1 MPNGVNLVLDTM
13 SEVYSLLLPWRTHE
27 FWDYAGHEDIPDSVY
42 VFGRQ
47 QFVENTQRIRGLAND
62 PRYVVIFGNSA
73 EGSSTLIHQ
82 IQRLGV
88 EDLVFQ
94 GKILLI
100 SGGEQ
105 DSRYQYLHHEH
116 FLTRILDYNENTQ
129 AQIYSEDIFARK
141 NKPYKFLFL
150 NGRARPHR
158 KYLWERLRETGLLD
172 VSLWTMLDG
181 RCSNTQHFDL
191 TRGDTQLMTTNTPIR
206 PLPDDYEFSL
216 FRGYKNLASD
226 YPHQNIKHELF
237 QGLWGDVYI
246 NPQPYIDTYFSL
258 VTETV
263 YEHPESFR
271 TEKIAK
277 PLAMAHPWI
286 AAANPGFYRDIKN
299 LGFQTFH
306 PIIDESFDHIEN
318 HHDRMERI
326 ISVVQDLCNQDLNSF
341 IDSVRDICKYNQQ
354 HLIEIVPRLRQEF
367 PQRFFQFIEPYI
379 TCKI

>member
-27 FWDYAGHEDIPDSVY
+27 FWDYTQHNDIPNSVY

-47 QFVENTQRIRGLAND
+47 QFLENISRIRSIAND
-62 PRYVVIFGNSA
+62 PKYMVVFGDSA
-73 EGSSTLIHQ
+73 EGSATLVNQ
-82 IQRLGV
+82 LQRLGV
-88 EDLVFQ
+88 EDLVFS

-105 DSRYQYLHHEH
+105 DSRYKYLHHEH
-116 FLTRILDYNENTQ
+116 FLTRILDYEENLL
-129 AQIYSEDIFARK
+129 AQTHSDRIFVK
-141 NKPYKFLFL
+141 ENKPYKFLFL

-158 KYLWERLRETGLLD
+158 KYIWERFQEIGILD
-172 VSLWTMLDG
+172 SALWTMLDG
-181 RCSNTQHFDL
+181 RRSNTEHFNL
-191 TRGDTQLMTTNTPIR
+191 VRCGLQRMTTNTPIR
-206 PLPDDYEFSL
+206 SLPGDYEVSM
-216 FRGYKNLASD
+216 FRGHEIISPEYS
-226 YPHQNIKHELF
+226 HQNIKHELF

-246 NPQPYIDTYFSL
+246 DPGPYIDTYFSL

-286 AAANPGFYRDIKN
+286 AAANPGFYRDIRN
-299 LGFQTFH
+299 LGFRTFH
-306 PIIDESFDHIEN
+306 PIIDESFDGIEN
-318 HHDRMERI
+318 HQDRMERI
-326 ISVVQDLCNQDLNSF
+326 ISVVQDLCNQNLHGF
-341 IDSVRDICKYNQQ
+341 LDSVRDICKYNQQ
-354 HLIEIVPRLRQEF
+354 HLIEIVPRLKQEF